1 VKICHLER
9 NELDGQKAAMSKA
22 ELSRADKSLPG
33 CADLVTLP
41 ESVDFWQKRKEDSG
55 MW

>member
-1 VKICHLER
+1 M
-9 NELDGQKAAMSKA
+9 DGKRGAMSKA

-41 ESVDFWQKRKEDSG
+41 ESVDFWRKEKKIQE
-55 MW
+55 